1 MCSCSSMTLLRSW
14 RHGMMAH
21 TSTVLKQME
30 AASLQRTSHED
41 EVVEATESIK
51 EKASVDDLLDVL

>member
-1 MCSCSSMTLLRSW
+1 
-14 RHGMMAH
+14 MMAH